1 MQLKKGEI
9 ITVKIEKL
17 AFGGKGIGFISD
29 DDSKFVVFVEDAIP
43 GDTVSAVL
51 KKIKKNYAEA
61 KLHEIMKKSD
71 IRIEPKCKHFENCGG
86 CSLQNIPY
94 EKQLQIKEL
103 QVKETLEHIG
113 GFEKPEINT
122 IIGCENHWYYRNKME
137 FSFRADKEEGVKVG
151 LHPKHYRYEVFQ
163 VEECF
168 LESEDI
174 GTLLQRVRDFAVE
187 NNLSTYNFNENKGL
201 LRCIVIREGKH
212 TKKRLINL
220 LTSHEQFSQ
229 KEDFIALLTQST
241 DFTPA
246 DSIYITQQIT
256 QKGKKTEFHE
266 HHIYGD
272 KFLSEA
278 MKLENGSIL
287 HFDIPPSSFF
297 QPNTIQAEK
306 LYSKVLSMSS
316 ITEKDTLYDLFC
328 GTGTIGLFCAHRA
341 KKIIGVDINPAA
353 ISTAKANAE
362 KNSINNA
369 EFICG
374 DCYRIVKELNHKPDI
389 TIVDPPRSG
398 LGEKLCN
405 HLMDIKSPIVT
416 YVSCNP
422 STMARDLQILCEKT
436 YSLEEIQPIDM
447 FPHTYHI
454 ETICKLVLQK

>member
-1 MQLKKGEI
+1 MQLKKGEF
-9 ITVKIEKL
+9 ITVEIEKL
-17 AFGGKGIGFISD
+17 AFGGKGIGYISD
-29 DDSKFVVFVEDAIP
+29 NDSKFVVFVEDTVP

-61 KLHEIMKKSD
+61 KLHEIIKKSD

-94 EKQLQIKEL
+94 EKQLEIKES

-122 IIGCENHWYYRNKME
+122 IIECDNHWFYRNKME
-137 FSFRADKEEGVKVG
+137 FSFRADKEEGIKVG

-163 VEECF
+163 VKECF
-168 LESEDI
+168 LESEDT
-174 GTLLQRVRDFAVE
+174 GPLLESVRDFAVKK
-187 NNLSTYNFNENKGL
+187 NLSVYNFNENKGL
-201 LRCIVIREGKH
+201 LRCIVIREGKR

-220 LTSHEQFSQ
+220 ITSHEEFAH
-229 KEDFIALLTQST
+229 KEDFVELLTQSS
-241 DFTPA
+241 DFAAA

-256 QKGKKTEFHE
+256 QKGKKTEFRE
-266 HHIYGD
+266 HHVYGD
-272 KFLSEA
+272 KFLSEE
-278 MKLENGSIL
+278 MNLENDTTL
-287 HFDIPPSSFF
+287 YFDIPPSAFF
-297 QPNTIQAEK
+297 QPNTLQAEK
-306 LYSKVLSMSS
+306 LYSKVLSMSA

-353 ISTAKANAE
+353 ISTANSNA
-362 KNSINNA
+362 KRNSIKNV

-374 DCYRIVKELNHKPDI
+374 DTYRIIKDLNQRPDI

-398 LGEKLCN
+398 LGEKLCS
-405 HLMDIKSPIVT
+405 HLIDIKSPVVI

-422 STMARDLQILCEKT
+422 STLARDLQILCEKT

-447 FPHTYHI
+447 FPHTHHI
-454 ETICKLVLQK
+454 ETICRLALQK